1 MNNIVIHMFAII
13 FLIIGGLNWGLVL
26 LNYNLAHDIAMK
38 THPNVELFIYGLV
51 FASAIYVMF
60 SRDTYLPFLGEMAYP
75 CDSLVSHVPDNAD
88 TSVSVKV
95 PPNVPIVYWASE
107 TAHEQLK
114 DLPDPRVAYHKY
126 ENTGVVISDNN
137 GNAELKF
144 RHPQNYVVPNISIT
158 GKTKLNK
165 HVHYRYCIGNGMMST
180 IYTVFIE

>member
-1 MNNIVIHMFAII
+1 MNHIIIHMFAII

-26 LNYNLAHDIAMK
+26 LKYNLAHDIALK
-38 THPNVELFIYGLV
+38 THLNVELIIYGIV
-51 FASAIYVMF
+51 FASAVYIMF
-60 SRDTYLPFLGEMAYP
+60 SRSTYLPFLGEMAYP
-75 CDSLVSHVPDNAD
+75 CDSLVSHVPSNAD

-95 PPNVPIVYWASE
+95 PPHSSIVYWASE
-107 TAHEQLK
+107 TAHNELK
-114 DLPDPRVAYHKY
+114 KLPDPRVAYHRY

-144 RHPQNYVVPNISIT
+144 RHPQNYIVPGVL

-165 HVHYRYCIGNGMMST
+165 HVHYRYCIGNGMLSP